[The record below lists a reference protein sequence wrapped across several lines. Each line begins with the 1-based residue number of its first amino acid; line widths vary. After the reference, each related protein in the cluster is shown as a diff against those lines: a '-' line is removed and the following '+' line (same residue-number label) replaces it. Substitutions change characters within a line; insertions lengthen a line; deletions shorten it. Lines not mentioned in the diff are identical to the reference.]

1 MKTEKMSQPIYILG
15 PCAAESR
22 EQVLACAQ
30 QLVESTP
37 QMIFRAGVWKPRTN
51 PHSFQGAGA
60 VALDWLR
67 EVKDTY
73 GIPVATEVATTEHL
87 KLAKAAGI
95 DYLWIG
101 ARTSADPIAVQELA
115 NELDGNE
122 TILIKNPTNEDTALW
137 LGNIHR
143 IEATGARVMAIH
155 RGCNHRPCWRMA
167 YDLRQARPDIPLL
180 LDPSHL
186 SGDSEQVLPL
196 CQKAMELG
204 LDGVMVEIH
213 PQPEQALSDNKQQ
226 IKPKEWMYHVQSTMY
241 KGCTKEEGS
250 TKLSW
255 LRSMID
261 EEDDAIWEAIARRM
275 AVAREIGEY
284 KKNCGMEVIQPQ
296 RFEEILQ
303 KRLQWSS
310 SSSTPIISAETIR
323 AIMAAIH
330 EESIRQQ
337 K

>member
-1 MKTEKMSQPIYILG
+1 MSQPIYILG

-213 PQPEQALSDNKQQ
+213 PQPKEALSDSQQQ
-226 IKPKEWMYHVQSTMY
+226 ITPKEWRRVAETTTMYHVQ
-241 KGCTKEEGS
+241 S

-303 KRLQWSS
+303 KRLQKSS
-310 SSSTPIISAETIR
+310 VNPETIR